1 MLVHLYDKDTFLYQ
15 GSREARLDQLET
27 IKQGKEVYAKP
38 RYATFA
44 ELPECK
50 EGQTPIYNLAEDSWG
65 VCTSYIGCYLVN
77 TKSGRI
83 SKITNN
89 RPIRSFE
96 FVITEDEYNKLLKEP
111 DRYRLENKKLK
122 DISGTQ
128 EYQNKININKYKE
141 LMNEA
146 KKKYDVFME
155 TPIKFNGQYY
165 LPRYVDDYCKLALR
179 TFPLEIWDA
188 EGMNSKV
195 MSLAEFNK
203 LKKFLEDK
211 VNKAYKEKKEALKK
225 YKKAIKELGGE

>member
-50 EGQTPIYNLAEDSWG
+50 EGQTPIYNFAEDNWG

-77 TKSGRI
+77 TKSGRV
-83 SKITNN
+83 SKITAN

-96 FVITEDEYNKLLKEP
+96 FVITAEQYDNWVKEP
-111 DRYRLENKKLK
+111 DRYKVIDKKLK
-122 DISGTQ
+122 DVSGTQ
-128 EYQNKININKYKE
+128 EYQNKINIQKYKE

-165 LPRYVDDYCKLALR
+165 LPRYVDDFCKLALR
-179 TFPLEIWDA
+179 SFPQEIWSSD
-188 EGMNSKV
+188 GINSKV

-211 VNKAYKEKKEALKK
+211 VNDAYKDKKEALKK
-225 YKKAIKELGGE
+225 CKEAIKKLGGE